1 MHFICIISVQPQKLQ
16 NLIIST
22 GQPCASWLEEGFH
35 FIKAIELNIYWTSHW
50 IFHWSKYL
58 NEWVSG
64 CNAVQY
70 ICVYMYRYMQWFFS
84 SVKLGNDKVLLF
96 TSLVHH
102 LYIMLAKNYFNNMW
116 YIYLLVG
123 TCNLWSFVIFGKN

>member
-22 GQPCASWLEEGFH
+22 GRPCASWLEEGFH

-84 SVKLGNDKVLLF
+84 SVKLGNDKVLMF

-123 TCNLWSFVIFGKN
+123 TCNLWSFVIFRKN